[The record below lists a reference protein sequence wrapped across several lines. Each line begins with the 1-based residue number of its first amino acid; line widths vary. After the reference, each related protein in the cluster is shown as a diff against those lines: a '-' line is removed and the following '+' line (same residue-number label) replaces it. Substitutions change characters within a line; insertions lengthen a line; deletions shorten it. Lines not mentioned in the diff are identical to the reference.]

1 MATLTGERI
10 KDTYDG
16 LLKLKDSQAL
26 TSSNKVI
33 TDGLDNDT
41 ALSISSIGV
50 EVNGGTTLNGATE
63 ATGEVEVNVTDLA
76 NTATE
81 GIRIDLNK
89 NSAGTGY
96 STKTIALETLANN
109 QGTAQY
115 YATNGIRSVSQHT
128 GTGDGYFLSGVISTT
143 TNEGSGSLAALYGTY
158 TTLNSNGTG
167 VQDVDYMIGNTI
179 SMNFNNPNLDVNRV
193 GAINAQLN
201 FNEATTINTEAYVM
215 LLDVDFT
222 GVTGTDIPV
231 GGDFAY
237 LFIKPH
243 TATDIVS
250 TTGSARAINS
260 ESTLPSRFAGDMHF
274 EGNVGI
280 GTTSPSAPLNI
291 VNYNPKIVLEDSDNA
306 NTFGQIRQ
314 QAGNLQLL
322 ANNNTSNGTMQ
333 FKLDNGTTVTD
344 VMRIDSSGNVGIGT
358 TSPSKKL
365 HLVSSTTGDGLI
377 IENDTAEAAFYIKGV
392 GDTQNTYSF
401 VKNQGIDGLLL
412 RHNSDTF
419 GFGGNIASFLRNGNV
434 GIGTTSPSVTLDVAS
449 DNPKIRLTD
458 TDGGIAAIEGNL
470 GNLIL
475 IADNGNTEAD
485 SRVAFKVDGSEKMRI
500 DSSGNV
506 GIGTTSPSQKLEVE
520 GNIYTGGSIRITDIG
535 NQLEFGN
542 ANVALQRTSNLLEL
556 GGYDGIVF
564 KSSNTVLDSQSERMR
579 ITSGGNVGI
588 GTTSPSYSLHVDSG
602 DVETI
607 AHFKSSDNRGRISI
621 ADDDTTSYIISEG
634 SKMSL
639 GTVAYINTSNLTIDS
654 SGKVG
659 IGTTS
664 PNYALDVVGSLNNV
678 AKLTSSTTKSQ
689 LLFADSDSTDTVA
702 IGSEGDDFNVR
713 VDNGDINLKTGS
725 GATATTSV
733 KINSSGNV
741 GIGTTSPTHKLDI
754 NSGIANSALRVFSTD
769 RYTGIKFEDDTNNDT
784 LFYDGQSDLMY
795 LGSTNF
801 RAVDIY
807 ATGNVGIG
815 TTSPSEKLEVVGDAK
830 MTGKLNV
837 GTTTDYADNAAAL
850 LAGLVVGDIYRTGDT
865 LKIVH

>member
-280 GTTSPSAPLNI
+280 GTTSPS
-291 VNYNPKIVLEDSDNA
+291 E
-306 NTFGQIRQ
+306 
-314 QAGNLQLL
+314 
-322 ANNNTSNGTMQ
+322 
-333 FKLDNGTTVTD
+333 
-344 VMRIDSSGNVGIGT
+344 
-358 TSPSKKL
+358 
-365 HLVSSTTGDGLI
+365 
-377 IENDTAEAAFYIKGV
+377 
-392 GDTQNTYSF
+392 
-401 VKNQGIDGLLL
+401 
-412 RHNSDTF
+412 
-419 GFGGNIASFLRNGNV
+419 
-434 GIGTTSPSVTLDVAS
+434 
-449 DNPKIRLTD
+449 
-458 TDGGIAAIEGNL
+458 
-470 GNLIL
+470 
-475 IADNGNTEAD
+475 
-485 SRVAFKVDGSEKMRI
+485 
-500 DSSGNV
+500 
-506 GIGTTSPSQKLEVE
+506 KLEVADTNQPPVIRLNRDKNLSGTNWVGE
-520 GNIYTGGSIRITDIG
+520 SLGDIEFYTSDTSGAQVYAKISAVGG
-535 NQLEFGN
+535 
-542 ANVALQRTSNLLEL
+542 
-556 GGYDGIVF
+556 
-564 KSSNTVLDSQSERMR
+564 LDSGVPNSGVPDGDLVFYNRDHGSTLDESMR
-579 ITSGGNVGI
+579 INSLGNVGI

-607 AHFKSSDNRGRISI
+607 AYFKSSDNRGRISI

-639 GTVAYINTSNLTIDS
+639 GTVASLNTSNLTIDS

-664 PNYALDVVGSLNNV
+664 PSYALDIVGSLNNI

-689 LLFADSDSTDTVA
+689 LLFVDSDSTDTVA
-702 IGSEGDDFNVR
+702 IGSQGDDFNVR

-725 GATATTSV
+725 GATATTRV
-733 KINSSGNV
+733 KINSS
-741 GIGTTSPTHKLDI
+741 
-754 NSGIANSALRVFSTD
+754 
-769 RYTGIKFEDDTNNDT
+769 
-784 LFYDGQSDLMY
+784 
-795 LGSTNF
+795 
-801 RAVDIY
+801 
-807 ATGNVGIG
+807 GNVGIG

-830 MTGKLNV
+830 MTGTLNV
-837 GTTTDYADNAAAL
+837 GPTTDYADNAAAL
-850 LAGLVVGDIYRTGDT
+850 LAG
-865 LKIVH
+865 

>member
-50 EVNGGTTLNGATE
+50 EVNGDTTLNGATE

-291 VNYNPKIVLEDSDNA
+291 VNSNPKIVLEDSDNA

-358 TSPSKKL
+358 TSPSEKL
-365 HLVSSTTGDGLI
+365 EVADTNQPPVIRLNRDKNLSGTNWVGESLGD
-377 IENDTAEAAFYIKGV
+377 IEFY
-392 GDTQNTYSF
+392 T
-401 VKNQGIDGLLL
+401 
-412 RHNSDTF
+412 SDTS
-419 GFGGNIASFLRNGNV
+419 GAQVYAKISAVGGLDSGVPNSGVPDGDLVFYNRDHGSTLDESMRINSLGNV
-434 GIGTTSPSVTLDVAS
+434 GIGTT
-449 DNPKIRLTD
+449 N
-458 TDGGIAAIEGNL
+458 
-470 GNLIL
+470 
-475 IADNGNTEAD
+475 
-485 SRVAFKVDGSEKMRI
+485 
-500 DSSGNV
+500 
-506 GIGTTSPSQKLEVE
+506 
-520 GNIYTGGSIRITDIG
+520 
-535 NQLEFGN
+535 
-542 ANVALQRTSNLLEL
+542 
-556 GGYDGIVF
+556 
-564 KSSNTVLDSQSERMR
+564 
-579 ITSGGNVGI
+579 
-588 GTTSPSYSLHVDSG
+588 
-602 DVETI
+602 
-607 AHFKSSDNRGRISI
+607 
-621 ADDDTTSYIISEG
+621 
-634 SKMSL
+634 
-639 GTVAYINTSNLTIDS
+639 
-654 SGKVG
+654 
-659 IGTTS
+659 
-664 PNYALDVVGSLNNV
+664 
-678 AKLTSSTTKSQ
+678 
-689 LLFADSDSTDTVA
+689 
-702 IGSEGDDFNVR
+702 
-713 VDNGDINLKTGS
+713 
-725 GATATTSV
+725 
-733 KINSSGNV
+733 
-741 GIGTTSPTHKLDI
+741 PTHKLDI

-795 LGSTNF
+795 LSSTNF

-830 MTGKLNV
+830 ITGSLNV
-837 GTTTDYADNAAAL
+837 GTVPAYLDNAGAL
-850 LAGLVVGDIYRTGDT
+850 LAGLAVGDLYRTGDV
-865 LKIVH
+865 LKVVN